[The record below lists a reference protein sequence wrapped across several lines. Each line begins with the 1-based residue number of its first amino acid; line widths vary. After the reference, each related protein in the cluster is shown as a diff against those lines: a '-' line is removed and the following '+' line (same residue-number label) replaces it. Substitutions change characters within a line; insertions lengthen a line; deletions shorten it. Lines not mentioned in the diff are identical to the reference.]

1 MFLPSINTLTRLIIA
16 LSLSSTL
23 LTSCVT
29 VEATAKSKRSEASQH
44 IGWMVKGCIAIHN
57 HDLRAGDPVVIHARN
72 NEFRDLKGTISSRA
86 TDAKGCDPLL
96 EDRKS
101 VNLLTGAAF
110 YHVAV
115 PALPNQPGPELA
127 IVTINKDFSTRG
139 FEYHYCFTS
148 KGVNF
153 SVVKGKDAIWQ
164 GYYFVAT
171 QIPATCK
178 LL

>member
-1 MFLPSINTLTRLIIA
+1 MFLRLFIA
-16 LSLSSTL
+16 LTLPLTL
-23 LTSCVT
+23 LTSCMM
-29 VEATAKSKRSEASQH
+29 VETTKNSERSQASQH
-44 IGWMVKGCIAIHN
+44 IGWMVKGCLAIHN
-57 HDLRAGDPVVIHARN
+57 HDLRLGDSVVIHSRDKDK
-72 NEFRDLKGTISSRA
+72 RDLKGTIASRA
-86 TDAKGCDPLL
+86 TGAQGCDPLL
-96 EDRKS
+96 EDRRS

-115 PALPNQPGPELA
+115 PSTENQPAPELS
-127 IVTINKDFSTRG
+127 IVTTDKGFSTRG
-139 FEYHYCFTS
+139 LDYHYCFTS

-153 SVVKGKDAIWQ
+153 SVVKGKVALWQ

>member
-1 MFLPSINTLTRLIIA
+1 MFSPSINTLIRLIIV
-16 LSLSSTL
+16 LTFSSTL
-23 LTSCVT
+23 LTGCVM
-29 VEATAKSKRSEASQH
+29 VEATSTSQRSEASQH
-44 IGWMVKGCIAIHN
+44 IGWMVKGCLAIHN
-57 HDLRAGDPVVIHARN
+57 HDLRAGDAVVIHARD

-86 TDAKGCDPLL
+86 NDAKGCDPLL

-115 PALPNQPGPELA
+115 PDSPTQPAPELS
-127 IVTINKDFSTRG
+127 IVTLDKGFSTRG
-139 FEYHYCFTS
+139 LDYHYCFTS

-153 SVVKGKDAIWQ
+153 SVVKGGDAIWQ